1 MASTPPPAN
10 SSLGINPSSS
20 ASPVSSKIAE
30 SPGSSEDPSSPSYS
44 EENYKK
50 LKRKLRETMTVNTL
64 IWACFAT
71 YYLNNASS
79 WMKRWPR
86 NMIAPK
92 RELGHWPLKESK
104 YNHQFIWFST
114 INLIIFFCD
123 KKSLLLDSIGRMD
136 HRMIPSSDENSSDL
150 QSELSASESDNDESK
165 FSLLL
170 MLSSLSDTQ
179 GSALDFFSTSSKNA
193 RLKRRV
199 TSSPQ
204 HRQNQ
209 SSYSRATSS
218 ATSSPQRSN
227 AGRDLATVASA
238 PPKRSKFARIP
249 VKTRRVQPI
258 ERDEHGQPKLPQQI
272 GVLTVQSLGKIVSD
286 RDTFHNERYIFP
298 VGYTVSRYE
307 KKECGMVFRATLCKV
322 FLIARVHCR
331 TYPSMVDPNANTVV
345 TSTILDGGDG
355 PLFRVTAADAPDD
368 PIIAN
373 SATGAWTVVV
383 RRSNEIRNRE
393 HSNSA
398 SGPDYYGFKHPT
410 IAKLIQDLPGTENL
424 RHYVAQ
430 NFEEMEPRAAKG
442 VMAAAEKKRGN
453 LEQMGNAN
461 RRAPRAATD
470 HDDTMLPISEEAMN
484 MEISPS
490 STGTTTN
497 ESPHGVK
504 EHVIN
509 FQQHQQQPPSL
520 LPESSHHHQHPNTT
534 TLVPRAPPP
543 SYSPPSFPDQPPP
556 SSSMLS
562 SDHFD
567 DDVDRLN
574 VTDDE

>member
-1 MASTPPPAN
+1 
-10 SSLGINPSSS
+10 
-20 ASPVSSKIAE
+20 
-30 SPGSSEDPSSPSYS
+30 
-44 EENYKK
+44 
-50 LKRKLRETMTVNTL
+50 
-64 IWACFAT
+64 
-71 YYLNNASS
+71 
-79 WMKRWPR
+79 
-86 NMIAPK
+86 
-92 RELGHWPLKESK
+92 
-104 YNHQFIWFST
+104 
-114 INLIIFFCD
+114 
-123 KKSLLLDSIGRMD
+123 
-136 HRMIPSSDENSSDL
+136 
-150 QSELSASESDNDESK
+150 
-165 FSLLL
+165 
-170 MLSSLSDTQ
+170 
-179 GSALDFFSTSSKNA
+179 
-193 RLKRRV
+193 
-199 TSSPQ
+199 
-204 HRQNQ
+204 
-209 SSYSRATSS
+209 
-218 ATSSPQRSN
+218 
-227 AGRDLATVASA
+227 
-238 PPKRSKFARIP
+238 
-249 VKTRRVQPI
+249 
-258 ERDEHGQPKLPQQI
+258 
-272 GVLTVQSLGKIVSD
+272 
-286 RDTFHNERYIFP
+286 
-298 VGYTVSRYE
+298 
-307 KKECGMVFRATLCKV
+307 
-322 FLIARVHCR
+322 
-331 TYPSMVDPNANTVV
+331 MVDPNANTVV

-574 VTDDE
+574 ATDDE